1 MEKVKHQQKERERER
16 ERKNNQP
23 EQGVLL
29 DDSLGIAW
37 QFLFPEIRASVRR
50 ETYRGASQEA
60 SLGSHFESLKG
71 GGVG

>member
-29 DDSLGIAW
+29 DDSLGIA
-37 QFLFPEIRASVRR
+37 
-50 ETYRGASQEA
+50 
-60 SLGSHFESLKG
+60 
-71 GGVG
+71 